1 MYLVSEHES
10 IMGPVSTLY
19 TNYGYLGSKAS
30 CGKAG
35 LIQTCP
41 RSQGGHVPLLRKPGG
56 FSVLCKADK
65 K

>member
-41 RSQGGHVPLLRKPGG
+41 QSQETVPLLRKPGG

>member
-10 IMGPVSTLY
+10 SMEPVSTLY
-19 TNYGYLGSKAS
+19 TNYGHLGSKAS

-35 LIQTCP
+35 LIQLCP
-41 RSQGGHVPLLRKPGG
+41 WNQGGHVPLVRKLGG
-56 FSVLCKADK
+56 FSVLCKAGK